1 MTTTKLSTFRVAD
14 ELFGVAVEDVQEVTR
29 YHETTPV
36 PLADEAVRGL
46 MNLRGQVVTVV
57 DLRHR
62 LGYPP
67 APDATS
73 SVNLVV
79 RGDGGSVSLLVDAV
93 EGFRD
98 VRDDELAERPATVQG
113 PARDLVLGAYQL
125 DDELLLALDLQRAI
139 DVEAHL

>member
-1 MTTTKLSTFRVAD
+1 MTTRKLSTFRVGD
-14 ELFGVAVEDVQEVTR
+14 DLFGVAVEDVQEVTR
-29 YHETTPV
+29 FHVTTPV
-36 PLADEAVRGL
+36 PLASKAVSGL

-67 APDATS
+67 AADVTS
-73 SVNLVV
+73 SVNLVI

-98 VRDDELAERPATVQG
+98 VRDDELTGRPDTVQG

-139 DVEAHL
+139 DVEAQA

>member
-1 MTTTKLSTFRVAD
+1 MTTRKLSTFRLGDA
-14 ELFGVAVEDVQEVTR
+14 LFGVAVEDVQEVTR
-29 YHETTPV
+29 FHETTPV
-36 PLADEAVRGL
+36 PLASGAVSGL
-46 MNLRGQVVTVV
+46 MNLRGQVVTVL

-67 APDATS
+67 ARDVTS

-79 RGDGGSVSLLVDAV
+79 RGDGGAVSLLVDAV
-93 EGFRD
+93 EGFHD
-98 VRDDELAERPATVQG
+98 VRDEELVERPETVQG

-139 DVEAHL
+139 DVEAQA